1 MNIYV
6 DDNLADKALT
16 ALLKKAG
23 HSVVRP
29 IEVGLDGRS
38 DASHLTHAIDKSL
51 AFLTSNRDDFR
62 DLHFLIRT
70 AGGSHPGIMV
80 VRFDNDTTRDMR
92 PKHIVGAVGKLERS
106 GIPLGNE
113 LVTLNHWR

>member
-1 MNIYV
+1 MNIYL
-6 DDNLADKALT
+6 DDNLADKSPS

-29 IEVGLDGRS
+29 IEVGLDGQS
-38 DASHLTHAIDKSL
+38 DARHLTHAVDKRL
-51 AFLTSNRDDFR
+51 VFLTSDRDDFR
-62 DLHFLIRT
+62 DLHFLIL
-70 AGGSHPGIMV
+70 AASGSHSGIMV

-92 PKHIVGAVGKLERS
+92 PKHIAGAVGKLERS
-106 GIPLGNE
+106 GIPLSNE